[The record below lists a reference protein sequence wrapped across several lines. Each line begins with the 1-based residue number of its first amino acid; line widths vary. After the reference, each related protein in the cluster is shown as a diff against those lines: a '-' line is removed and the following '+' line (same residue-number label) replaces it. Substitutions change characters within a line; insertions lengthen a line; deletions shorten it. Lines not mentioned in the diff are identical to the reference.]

1 MHNIEKLFSIYKLFS
16 LYIFITYILYLF
28 TNENHKKLYEI
39 ANTKKA
45 LLLHM

>member
-1 MHNIEKLFSIYKLFS
+1 MHNIEKLFSIS

-39 ANTKKA
+39 ANTKA